1 MFDESKVFYPN
12 DANLGKL
19 STPKVL
25 YEYPTDK
32 HVKIILISASV
43 IIVSCI
49 ILCVYALTSF
59 NDPVDTPINTNV
71 SAEKSIEQKK

>member
-19 STPKVL
+19 TKPKAV

-32 HVKIILISASV
+32 HVKIILISASI
-43 IIVSCI
+43 IIVSCLI
-49 ILCVYALTSF
+49 ICTYALISF
-59 NDPVDTPINTNV
+59 NDPIDKPIKNV
-71 SAEKSIEQKK
+71 STEKSIEQKK